1 MRRHDPQKQD
11 PLVQD
16 IFRGVDDTVID
27 ALKEAGKTIELEEG
41 ERLPPV
47 SEAAIRVE
55 SGLVKLAVT
64 SDSRRLTVGLF
75 GPNDTICSPLFH
87 SWNNDLFY
95 VEAQEPSVVRVLPQ
109 SRVMELA
116 SKDPA
121 LSRNIMQQLSW
132 ASWGLMNT
140 IHMLTFYNLPQRVA
154 QVLVNLAAMFGK
166 PDEKGGLKIGLRFT
180 QEELAD
186 LAGARRETLSTVL
199 QDFREDDVLDL
210 RYARIDIKDMN
221 ALMQIAGTG
230 ALPFL
235 APDGES
241 VSEARAGA

>member
-1 MRRHDPQKQD
+1 MRRHDPQKQN
-11 PLVQD
+11 PLFRD
-16 IFRGVDDTVID
+16 IFTGVDPSVVEK
-27 ALKEAGKTIELEEG
+27 LRQKGEVRSLEEG

-47 SEAAIRVE
+47 SESAIRVE

-64 SDSRRLTVGLF
+64 SDTRRLTVALF
-75 GPNDTICSPLFH
+75 GPNDTICAPLFH
-87 SWNNDLFY
+87 TWNNDLFY
-95 VEAQEPSVVRVLPQ
+95 VEAQEPSSVRLLPQ
-109 SRVMELA
+109 SEVMDVA
-116 SKDPA
+116 AKDPMLA
-121 LSRNIMQQLSW
+121 RNIMQQLSW
-132 ASWGLMNT
+132 ASWSLMNT

-154 QVLVNLAAMFGK
+154 QVLVNLAAMFGE
-166 PDEKGGLKIGLRFT
+166 PDEKGGLRIGLRFT

-221 ALMQIAGTG
+221 ALVQIAGTE

-235 APDGES
+235 GNGS
-241 VSEARAGA
+241 QNGGHRKSS